1 MGLTYI
7 RASIANPARPRRSA
21 RLKFLVDSG
30 ALYSVVPA
38 AVLRRLGIK
47 PGRSKSFILADGT
60 EVRRSL
66 GQALFRLEGE
76 EAASPVIFGAAGD
89 SVLLGSVSLE
99 ALGLML
105 DPLKRELRPLPM
117 MLAAHLSPPP
127 KRPTALAPL
136 GERVARNR
144 RFHQPGRAG

>member
-7 RASIANPARPRRSA
+7 QASIANPARPRRSA

-47 PGRSKSFILADGT
+47 PGTSKSFILADGT
-60 EVRRSL
+60 EVKRSL
-66 GQALFRLEGE
+66 GQALFRLNGE

-89 SVLLGSVSLE
+89 SVLFGSVSLE

-117 MLAAHLSPPP
+117 MLAAHLSPPHG
-127 KRPTALAPL
+127 A
-136 GERVARNR
+136 
-144 RFHQPGRAG
+144 